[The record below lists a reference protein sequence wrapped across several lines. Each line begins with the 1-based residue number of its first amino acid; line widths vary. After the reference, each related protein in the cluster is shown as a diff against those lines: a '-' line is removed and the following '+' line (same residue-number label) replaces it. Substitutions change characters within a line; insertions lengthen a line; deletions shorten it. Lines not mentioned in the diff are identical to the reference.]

1 MHRLTQA
8 TRIRWP
14 AESVIYIT
22 LTESPK
28 SPKTCNTCASA
39 SASADV
45 EIPTGAILRWKIRA
59 LERFSANADFESPN
73 FILGSLRHNYRV

>member
-1 MHRLTQA
+1 MMHRLTQA

-39 SASADV
+39 SASVDV
-45 EIPTGAILRWKIRA
+45 EIPTGGKVMIVLAKTHEGRLQMDGWKRIA
-59 LERFSANADFESPN
+59 W
-73 FILGSLRHNYRV
+73 V